1 MKKIVRNA
9 QGFTLIELMIVV
21 AIIGILAA
29 IAIPQFASYRMR
41 SFNSAALS
49 DLRNIS
55 TAEAGMFANVQ
66 SFGVTVG
73 DVAIADPMVYAG
85 SAGELGARVTGPP
98 KAGAF
103 THTLQITPNGGVAA
117 GVNISLS
124 TGVSLHASTEAVA
137 VDNPRAASFL
147 LFSKHLN
154 GDTYFAQ
161 DGDSETIYQDIDNGS
176 NGTILAAAAIAS
188 TQGTDQIINTAGPSG
203 QKWQAK

>member
-73 DVAIADPMVYAG
+73 DVAITVGIHLFHMLLHLRFHL
-85 SAGELGARVTGPP
+85 SRRWRS
-98 KAGAF
+98 
-103 THTLQITPNGGVAA
+103 GVAGCHSQAA
-117 GVNISLS
+117 G
-124 TGVSLHASTEAVA
+124 
-137 VDNPRAASFL
+137 
-147 LFSKHLN
+147 
-154 GDTYFAQ
+154 
-161 DGDSETIYQDIDNGS
+161 
-176 NGTILAAAAIAS
+176 
-188 TQGTDQIINTAGPSG
+188 TQGKGKGDKFAHGFHGASLVVKRNAQPKYATA
-203 QKWQAK
+203 WQSPAFIFHTGLAVKLSARAMSHICW

>member
-9 QGFTLIELMIVV
+9 QGFTLVELMIVV

-29 IAIPQFASYRMR
+29 IAIPQFAAYRMR

-49 DLRNIS
+49 DLRNTS

-66 SFGVTVG
+66 SFGVTVAN
-73 DVAIADPMVYAG
+73 VAIANPMVYAG
-85 SAGELGARVTGPP
+85 SAGGGGALVTGPP
-98 KAGAF
+98 NAGAL
-103 THTLQITPNGGVAA
+103 THTLQITPFGGVPA
-117 GVNISLS
+117 GVNITLS

-137 VDNPRAASFL
+137 AGNPRAASFL
-147 LFSKHLN
+147 VFAKHLN

-161 DGDSETIYQDIDNGS
+161 DGDSETIYQDIDTGS
-176 NGTILAAAAIAS
+176 NGTILAAAALVS

-203 QKWQAK
+203 QNWQAK